1 MAKKR
6 KKVEGACGPTV
17 DKEWQARN
25 DLDTISR
32 AHEII
37 KDTARFKSAK
47 AEAKRQ
53 SESLAR
59 IQRLEG
65 KKL

>member
-6 KKVEGACGPTV
+6 KKQAETCAPTM
-17 DKEWQARN
+17 DKDWQARN

-37 KDTARFKSAK
+37 KDTGRFKSAK